1 MDVRIRSFER
11 SDLEA
16 GRQLWVELT
25 EWHRQIYDSP
35 QIGGEDPGRKFDEH
49 LDRVG
54 AEHIWIAESGGRV
67 VGMTGLIASAGEA
80 ELEPIVIT
88 PAWRGRGV
96 GEALARTVLEAARKR
111 SERQL
116 LTRPVARNDAALRFF
131 HRLGF
136 DALGQLELIADL
148 RPRDEQVWREGA
160 VLAGRTF
167 RL

>member
-1 MDVRIRSFER
+1 VNVRIRGFER

-16 GRQLWVELT
+16 CRQLWVELT

-35 QIGGEDPGRKFDEH
+35 HIGGDDPGRKFDEH

-54 AEHIWIAESGGRV
+54 AEHIWIAESGGTII
-67 VGMTGLIASAGEA
+67 GMTGLIASVGEA
-80 ELEPIVIT
+80 ELEPIVVT

-96 GEALARTVLEAARKR
+96 GEALVRRVFDAAR
-111 SERQL
+111 ERGERRL
-116 LTRPVARNDAALRFF
+116 LTRPVARNDAALKFF

-148 RPRDEQVWREGA
+148 RPLDEQVWRAGP